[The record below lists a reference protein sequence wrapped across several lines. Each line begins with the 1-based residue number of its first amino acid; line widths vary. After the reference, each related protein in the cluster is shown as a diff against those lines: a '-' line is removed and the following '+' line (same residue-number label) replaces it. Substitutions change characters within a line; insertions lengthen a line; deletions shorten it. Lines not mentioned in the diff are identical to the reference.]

1 MKFSLIYIFLKQLTR
16 FVFFIRRHN
25 NRHQFLQIDL
35 GKISKIIRVG
45 TQGRAA
51 VNQWVT
57 VYYLSSGVDG
67 VHFARYRKNSVDKV
81 RIKVTDRKLR
91 KLAESE
97 NQLLFLRKLD
107 SGDKL
112 NVRYSQT
119 K

>member
-112 NVRYSQT
+112 NVRYSYT

>member
-91 KLAESE
+91 RLAESE

-112 NVRYSQT
+112 NVRYS
-119 K
+119 

>member
-1 MKFSLIYIFLKQLTR
+1 MCCKLKTFCGLGGPRNINIRKNEVQSHLYLQLTR

-91 KLAESE
+91 KLA
-97 NQLLFLRKLD
+97 
-107 SGDKL
+107 
-112 NVRYSQT
+112 
-119 K
+119 

>member
-1 MKFSLIYIFLKQLTR
+1 M
-16 FVFFIRRHN
+16 FFIRRHN

-112 NVRYSQT
+112 NVRYS
-119 K
+119 